1 MDELVA
7 AKWVLRCQ
15 QVTECRSTCLSLV
28 PFRLYRISDTI
39 LTVAYVVTKET
50 LRSAS
55 DPISQSFAT
64 SKSS

>member
-15 QVTECRSTCLSLV
+15 QVTECRSKCLSLV
-28 PFRLYRISDTI
+28 PSRSSKICRTI
-39 LTVAYVVTKET
+39 LTVAYVVSKET

-55 DPISQSFAT
+55 DPILQSFAT